1 MVELNIDHSF
11 IAGEGTLVDDG
22 DWNAHHLI
30 SGGGTLRVPQ
40 LIEEK
45 VVSAGS
51 TSVTFSNLNGDA
63 DGEYLLEY
71 DIIITGGGD
80 YPVHL
85 RFNSD
90 DGANYS
96 SNVLQYYASTGSI
109 TNFAHLRSGATGW
122 NEVSR
127 VHSKIYIYP
136 QTGIKR
142 RIKGEYEIVP
152 ATTDNMAWDKV
163 WGYWKNT
170 ADNITQIR
178 LIPVTATIS
187 GVVRLYRMV
196 DLVLE

>member
-1 MVELNIDHSF
+1 MVELDINHNF

-22 DWNAHHLI
+22 DWNDTHKI

-51 TSVTFSNLNGDA
+51 TSVTFSGLNGDV

-71 DIIITGGGD
+71 DILINGAGD

-96 SNVLQYYASTGSI
+96 SNVLQYYASTGTI
-109 TNFAHLRSGATGW
+109 TNFAYLRSGATGW
-122 NEVSR
+122 NEISR
-127 VHSKIYIYP
+127 VHSKIYIHP
-136 QTGIKR
+136 TTGIKR
-142 RIKGEYEIVP
+142 RIRGEFEIVP
-152 ATTDNMAWDKV
+152 ASTDNMAWNQV

-178 LIPVTATIS
+178 LIPITATIS
-187 GVVRLYRMV
+187 GVARLYRMV
-196 DLVLE
+196 DLVLD